1 MTNILIEV
9 FRFPIDRRLPA
20 IDYYILLETR
30 QRSASTNTVTDPT
43 IAPASH
49 RTLSSMDNRTVVPQ
63 PTPAA
68 AIEDAKRRLQAS
80 VLPQDVIEFNGV
92 HYASVSDVIIAIAQ
106 AESQWR

>member
-9 FRFPIDRRLPA
+9 LRFPTDRLLPA
-20 IDYYILLETR
+20 IDYYVLLDTR
-30 QRSASTNTVTDPT
+30 PRSALTDTTTNPT
-43 IAPASH
+43 AAPVSH

-80 VLPQDVIEFNGV
+80 FVPKDVIEFNGTP
-92 HYASVSDVIIAIAQ
+92 HASVEAALATITQAQ
-106 AESQWR
+106 STWM